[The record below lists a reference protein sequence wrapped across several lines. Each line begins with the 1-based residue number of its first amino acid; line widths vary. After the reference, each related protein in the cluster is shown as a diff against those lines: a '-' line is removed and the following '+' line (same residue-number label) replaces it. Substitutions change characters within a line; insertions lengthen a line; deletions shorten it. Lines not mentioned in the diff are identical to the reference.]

1 MERVARF
8 YSSTKE
14 RFSLL
19 TLRVCGAPDCLQQR
33 EARSAEL
40 GLSLYPTSDK

>member
-19 TLRVCGAPDCLQQR
+19 TLHVCGAPGCLQQR

-40 GLSLYPTSDK
+40 GLTPYPTSKK